1 MMTCDEAQF
10 GDVEKTRGAEG
21 SKDEEDIV
29 GGAMAKVGVGDLEG
43 EGGGEVVRRRGGD
56 GEVECAMEAGVRE
69 KFVGIGRS

>member
-43 EGGGEVVRRRGGD
+43 EGGGEVVRRRGGE
-56 GEVECAMEAGVRE
+56 GEVECAVEAGVRE
-69 KFVGIGRS
+69 IFVGVRRG